1 MKKSTK
7 ITLAAT
13 ATIMGC
19 CTLLLSGCG
28 GGSDITNS
36 SSEIVYNGGIV
47 SVLDNDL
54 IFINGYNSNEVTS
67 MDEYNSTAEKAY
79 MASVKKSALE
89 NDEFTSP
96 EGVKKVKDR
105 AIGISNLY
113 SFVYGNDV
121 YYAAPSQYKNS
132 SNQHDFKRI
141 TLYKCGFDGSG
152 EKEILNHTN
161 QFNSSTGFFRALKF
175 NGSAYLFVFDGTELS
190 CISLEN
196 SKRTIISSKAT
207 SVAIPREGEK
217 WNGKVYYTENK
228 DNAYGQAGNEAF
240 MFDVATTKSEALNN
254 SQNYTVTFTGRVG
267 DEVFYTMK
275 YESTKVEKTLKANAA
290 EFENTSFSTAGKDF
304 YRAAI
309 SNVYAVGNNGME
321 GYQGYIFSSSL
332 SGSAQIMYVNITYPN
347 APEVLLSNGDY
358 SNILFT
364 HGDLVYYSTSSGI
377 SSKSVAGGDAKVI
390 VEDSTIV
397 SGKVGYDFYESGN
410 VKNIYYFAERKY
422 AEDDET
428 EEAERDKNVYLYMKS
443 ASGEGQPKLV
453 GQTVK

>member
-28 GGSDITNS
+28 GGSDIVNS
-36 SSEIVYNGGIV
+36 KSDIVFNGGIV

-54 IFINGYNSNEVTS
+54 IFINGYNSGDISS
-67 MDEYNSTAEKAY
+67 MGEYNSAAQKAY
-79 MASVKKSALE
+79 MSSVKLNALQ
-89 NDEFTSP
+89 NDAFTSP

-105 AIGISNLY
+105 AVGTANLY

-121 YYAAPSQYKNS
+121 YYVAPSQYKNS
-132 SNQHDFKRI
+132 SNQHDFKRL
-141 TLYKCGFDGSG
+141 TVYKCGFDGSG

-175 NGSAYLFVFDGTELS
+175 GSTAYLFVFDGTELC
-190 CISLEN
+190 CINLDN
-196 SKRTIISSKAT
+196 SNRTIISSKAT
-207 SVAIPREGEK
+207 SVAVPREGEE
-217 WNGKVYYTENK
+217 WNGKIYYTENK

-240 MFDVATTKSEALNN
+240 MFNVQGGASTALNN
-254 SQNYTVTFTGRVG
+254 SQNYTVTFTGRAG

-275 YESTKVEKTLKANAA
+275 YESTKVEKTLKAHAS
-290 EFENTSFSTAGKDF
+290 EFESVAFNTAGKNF
-304 YRAAI
+304 YSAAI

-321 GYQGYIFSSSL
+321 GYQGYIFTSSL
-332 SGSAQIMYVNITYPN
+332 SGSAQIMYINISYPN
-347 APEVLLSNGDY
+347 APEVLLSKDDY

-364 HGDLVYYSTSSGI
+364 HGDNVYFSTSKGI
-377 SSKSVAGGDAKVI
+377 SVKSVAGGEIKAI

-397 SGKVGYDFYESGN
+397 AGKVGYDFFESGN
-410 VKNIYYFAERKY
+410 VKNLYYFAERKY

-428 EEAERDKNVYLYMKS
+428 EEDERDKNVYLYMIS
-443 ASGEGQPKLV
+443 ASGEGRPKLL